1 MRVKHMT
8 GENKKSNLMGAI
20 PYCAGVIISFLIA
33 FYIRTI
39 PKAGVFLSNG
49 FVRFGGNDPWYH
61 LRNVEAILHNY
72 PHMLWFDAYTTYPF
86 GVRQV
91 FAPLFDMLLASI
103 IWIFGL
109 GNPSQDLINTV
120 CAYYPAVLGAL
131 VVIPTYFAA
140 KWVFDRRVGLF
151 AAFLIA
157 ISSGQFLSRSMIGF
171 NDHHVTETLFSTVIA
186 MFLIMALKIAR
197 EHPITFENLRNKN
210 FDALKPALPCFI
222 LTGISLGL
230 YSLAWYGAVF
240 FCFIIGV
247 YITVQHIID
256 HMHKRSTDY
265 LAVGGVIIFG
275 IALLMIFMVPN
286 LSSRALLLKGLLAGI
301 IAFPLF
307 TLISIELNKKDIKK
321 YYYPLSIAAFSIIII
336 VLAKAFSPSAYSL
349 IASLATYFIRTGGGA
364 TIAEAAPILYQ
375 NGVFTLK
382 PLWYNFGPGIYLAFI
397 ALLMLMYEVITKKN
411 TQEKTFLI
419 VWTIM
424 IIWATLQQNR
434 FAYYLSVN
442 IAILASYFS
451 IRILEFVGWNTL
463 VANISSKIRDKAGL
477 PEIVKFVKI
486 QHVVSVLLIFLI
498 LVNPTYNLAIQQS
511 RGVGG
516 PDEYWREALDWMRYN
531 TPDPGLDYYDNYQ
544 IPPAG
549 EKFQY
554 PDTAYG
560 VMSWWDYGHWIEV
573 IGRRIPNANPFQQG
587 IGGRSQ
593 SIDEENRPGA
603 STFFTA
609 QSEEAATVVLKAIHP
624 DPDKAGARYIVS
636 DVAMA
641 TGKFYAMAAWTLD
654 TADYYISVQTNQ
666 GTQNVPGMRYFDSM
680 EARLHIFDTNG
691 LKQYRLVHES
701 PAVNSAETG
710 YKSIYNQFFGG
721 NIPVKNTGNVK
732 IFEYVKGA
740 TIKGTAP
747 VNENVTINATI
758 RTGLGRTFEYAQT
771 TSGGNYEFT
780 VPYST
785 EGPVPGQTQFDTRP
799 IAPYTVSYGNTEKK
813 VRVSEM
819 DVLDGNAVV
828 VN

>member
-1 MRVKHMT
+1 MT
-8 GENKKSNLMGAI
+8 GENKKSKIINSL

-33 FYIRTI
+33 LYIRTI

-61 LRNVEAILHNY
+61 LRNVEVILHNF
-72 PHMLWFDAYTTYPF
+72 PQFPWFDAYTSYPN
-86 GVRQV
+86 GYAQL
-91 FAPLFDMLLASI
+91 FAPLFDMLLATI
-103 IWIFGL
+103 IWVLGL
-109 GNPSQDLINTV
+109 GNPSQDLIYKV
-120 CAYYPAVLGAL
+120 CAYYPAFLGAL

-140 KWVFDRRVGLF
+140 KWVFDRRVGLL
-151 AAFLIA
+151 AAFLVA
-157 ISSGQFLSRSMIGF
+157 ISPGQMLSRSMIGF
-171 NDHHVTETLFSTVIA
+171 NDHHIAETLFSTITA
-186 MFLIMALKIAR
+186 MFIIMALKVAR
-197 EHPITFENLRNKN
+197 EHPITFENLKNRN
-210 FDALKPALPCFI
+210 FESLKPALPYLI
-222 LTGISLGL
+222 LTGIALGA
-230 YSLAWYGAVF
+230 YSLAWVGAIF
-240 FCFIIGV
+240 FCFIIGI
-247 YITVQHIID
+247 YLTVQHVID

-265 LAVGGVIIFG
+265 LAVSGVVIFIIP
-275 IALLMIFMVPN
+275 LLIVLMVPN
-286 LSSRALLLKGLLAGI
+286 LSSRDLILKGLLAGI
-301 IAFPLF
+301 IAFPLL
-307 TLISIELNKKDIKK
+307 TLISIELNKRKLKK
-321 YYYPLSIAAFSIIII
+321 YYYPLSIVALSFVVII
-336 VLAKAFSPSAYSL
+336 LAKTFSPSAYSL
-349 IASLATYFIRTGGGA
+349 IAGLATYFIRTGGGA

-397 ALLMLMYEVITKKN
+397 ALLMLLYEVITKKN

-451 IRILEFVGWNTL
+451 IRILEFVGWNAL
-463 VANISSKIRDKAGL
+463 VADINSNIRDRAGL
-477 PEIVKFVKI
+477 PKIVKFIKI

-498 LVNPTYNLAIQQS
+498 LINPTCNLAMQQS
-511 RGVGG
+511 KGVGG
-516 PDEYWREALDWMRYN
+516 PDVYWLEALDWMRYN
-531 TPDPGLDYYDNYQ
+531 TPDPGLDYYENYQ
-544 IPPAG
+544 IPPTG

-573 IGRRIPNANPFQQG
+573 IGRRIPNANPFQRG

-609 QSEEAATVVLKAIHP
+609 QSEEAATAILKEIDP

-666 GTQNVPGMRYFDSM
+666 GTRNVPGMRYFDSM

-710 YKSIYNQFFGG
+710 YKSVYNQLSGG
-721 NIPVKNTGNVK
+721 SIPVDNTGNVK

-740 TIKGTAP
+740 TIKGTASA
-747 VNENVTINATI
+747 NETVTISTTI
-758 RTGLGRTFEYAQT
+758 KTGLGRTFEYSQT
-771 TSGGNYEFT
+771 TSGGSYEFT

-785 EGPVPGQTQFDTRP
+785 EGSVPGQTQFDTGP
-799 IAPYTVSYGNTEKK
+799 IAPYTVSYGNTVKE

-819 DVLDGNAVV
+819 DVLDGNVVV